1 MKCERA
7 VTKGVFN
14 LIFAIEDVICSKT
27 AFLIFALVFGF
38 MHGLESEPIIYKKQ
52 KFVDWGGFDYKMD
65 LQEKF

>member
-7 VTKGVFN
+7 VTKGVFS
-14 LIFAIEDVICSKT
+14 LIFAIEDVICGKT

-38 MHGLESEPIIYKKQ
+38 MHGLASEPIIYKKQ